1 MKTNQQTVKLTRIIN
16 TSPQE
21 VFDSFRYECRLR
33 EWMCDG
39 ARTRPVKGGLFE
51 VRWNS
56 GYEARG
62 VFTTLKPPST
72 VAFTWGSTMEPGET
86 AVRVTLKPVE
96 GGTKLTLVHSGFG
109 AGKKWAGRVEESV
122 DGWTKGLDNLK
133 SVLETGLDLRQLNQ
147 PRVGLGWET
156 APGEA
161 GAIVTAVVGSGPCDL
176 AGLQK
181 GDVIVRAGKNKIR
194 SEQDLINAYFTW
206 QAGQHVPFA
215 IIRDGKRKTV
225 TVELGRRSVPEIPGD
240 PAALIE
246 QVRQT
251 HEQALAALR
260 TAVMMVTDEQAGLAS
275 AEGEWSV
282 KQVLAHLT
290 ASERGFQRW
299 AVDVLLGNE
308 TYGIAGH
315 LPEQFAAVF
324 ATAPTA
330 GALADRF
337 ERDLAESRAI
347 VASLTP
353 EHRANK
359 WRYRQIAQMLLAFG
373 PHTQDHIEQIQKTI
387 ENIKSQTPA
396 LHAGASVSNVKG

>member
-1 MKTNQQTVKLTRIIN
+1 MKTNQQTVKLICVIN
-16 TSPQE
+16 APLQE
-21 VFDSFRYECRLR
+21 VFDSFQYECRLR

-62 VFTTLKPPST
+62 VFTAWKPPST
-72 VAFTWGSTMEPGET
+72 LAFTWGSTMEPAET

-109 AGKKWAGRVEESV
+109 AGKKWAGRAEESERE
-122 DGWTKGLDNLK
+122 WSRGLDNLK

-147 PRVGLGWET
+147 PRMGLGWET

-161 GAIVTAVVGSGPCDL
+161 GAMVTAVVGNGPCEV

-181 GDVIVRAGKNKIR
+181 GDVIVRAGSHKIR
-194 SEQDLINAYFTW
+194 TEQDLINAYFTW
-206 QAGQHVPFA
+206 KAGQRVPFA
-215 IIRDGKRKTV
+215 VIRNGERKTV
-225 TVELGRRSVPEIPGD
+225 SVELGKRSVPEIPDD

-251 HEQALAALR
+251 HEQAIAALR
-260 TAVMMVTDEQAGLAS
+260 TAVIMITDEQAGLAP

-290 ASERGFQRW
+290 ASERAFQHW
-299 AVDVLLGNE
+299 ALEVLQGNE
-308 TYGIAGH
+308 TFGIQGQ
-315 LPEQFAAVF
+315 LPESFAAAFV
-324 ATAPTA
+324 TAPTV
-330 GALADRF
+330 GALVDRF
-337 ERDLAESRAI
+337 ERDLTESRTI

-359 WRYRQIAQMLLAFG
+359 WRYRQIAQMLVAFG
-373 PHTQDHIEQIQKTI
+373 SHTQDHIGQIQNTVRTVTGK
-387 ENIKSQTPA
+387 
-396 LHAGASVSNVKG
+396 